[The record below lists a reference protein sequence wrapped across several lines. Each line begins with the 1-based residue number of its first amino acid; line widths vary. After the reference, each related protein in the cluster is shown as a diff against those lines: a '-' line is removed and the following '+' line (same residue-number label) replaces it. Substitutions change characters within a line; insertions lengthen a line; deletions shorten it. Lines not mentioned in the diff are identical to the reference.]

1 MPRRL
6 PSAPPVL
13 PGFSHLHVLG
23 TGGYADVF
31 LYEQALPRR
40 PVAVKVLLAELVDE
54 DVRASFRSEVN
65 LMGRLSSHPGI
76 LTVYS
81 ASVAS
86 DGRPYLVMEL
96 ANPELGERFRSEP
109 LGPEAAL
116 RVAIRIG
123 SAIETA
129 HRAGVLHRDIKPA
142 NILTTA
148 FGHPVLS
155 DFGIAGL
162 RHDVS
167 EAAGVSV
174 PWAAPE
180 VLRGGTGGTIAT
192 EVWSLG
198 ATIFSLIAGRSP
210 AEQPGRAND
219 QAALTDRIVAH
230 DLLPSRAIP
239 AALRPVLDRAM
250 AAKPADRHPSVE
262 ALLEDLQR
270 VQRELELDVTPIE
283 VELDPWA
290 SGPTAPAEEDAEAQA
305 DALRLRQRRARRSP
319 GITGSRID
327 ISAST
332 GRRTPQQPKRLAVGV
347 GIAAA
352 TVVVLGI
359 VAVAALAL
367 SSVSARIPSVAE
379 VAATP
384 TSGAVEFVW
393 QDPGLT
399 GTDTYLVRTSTGDS
413 LIQGGTTFTL
423 TGEPGERVCVQ
434 VAVNRNGSTGESTES
449 CAEPLP

>member
-1 MPRRL
+1 MARRL

-13 PGFSHLHVLG
+13 PGYSHLHVLG

-54 DVRASFRSEVN
+54 DVRRSFRTEVK
-65 LMGRLSSHPGI
+65 LMGRLSSHPSI
-76 LTVYS
+76 RTVYG

-96 ANPELGERFRSEP
+96 ANPELGERFRAEP
-109 LGPEAAL
+109 LGVGAAL

-123 SAIETA
+123 AAVETA

-162 RHDVS
+162 QHDTT
-167 EAAGVSV
+167 EAAGISV

-180 VLRGGTGGTIAT
+180 VLRGETGGTVAT
-192 EVWSLG
+192 EIWSLG

-210 AEQPGRAND
+210 AEQPGRTND
-219 QAALTDRIVAH
+219 HEALSARIIAH

-239 AALRPVLDRAM
+239 APLRRVLDRAL
-250 AAKPADRHPSVE
+250 AAKPADRYESVE
-262 ALLEDLQR
+262 AMLVDLQA
-270 VQRELELDVTPIE
+270 VQRELGFDETPIE
-283 VELDPWA
+283 VEVDAWA
-290 SGPTAPAEEDAEAQA
+290 ADAPVETAVEEDS
-305 DALRLRQRRARRSP
+305 DALRLRQRRSRRSP
-319 GITGSRID
+319 GITGSRVD

-332 GRRTPQQPKRLAVGV
+332 GRRQPQQPKRFAIGIGIGV
-347 GIAAA
+347 ASI
-352 TVVVLGI
+352 VVLGI
-359 VAVAALAL
+359 VAVAAMAL
-367 SSVSARIPSVAE
+367 SSVSQRIPVVSE
-379 VAATP
+379 IAATP
-384 TSGAVEFVW
+384 EPGRVVFTW
-393 QDPGLT
+393 DDPGLVD
-399 GTDTYLVRTSTGDS
+399 TDTYHVRTSTGDA
-413 LIQGGTTFTL
+413 LIQGGREFTL
-423 TGEPGERVCVQ
+423 TGDAGEQLCVD
-434 VAVNRNGSTGESTES
+434 VAVNRDGSTGEATRS

>member
-1 MPRRL
+1 MARRL

-54 DVRASFRSEVN
+54 EVRRSFRSEVN
-65 LMGRLSSHPGI
+65 LMGRLSSHPSI
-76 LTVYS
+76 LTVHS

-96 ANPELGERFRSEP
+96 ASPELGERFRTEP
-109 LGPEAAL
+109 LAPEAAM

-123 SAIETA
+123 AALETA

-142 NILTTA
+142 NILTTS

-162 RHDVS
+162 QHDAT

-180 VLRGGTGGTIAT
+180 VLRGDTGGTIAT

-198 ATIFSLIAGRSP
+198 ATVFSLIAGRSP

-219 QAALTDRIVAH
+219 HAALTERIIAH

-239 AALRPVLDRAM
+239 SALRTVLDKAL
-250 AAKPADRHPSVE
+250 AAKPGDRFESVE
-262 ALLEDLQR
+262 AMLLELQR
-270 VQRELELDVTPIE
+270 VQAELGFDVTPIE
-283 VELDPWA
+283 VEVDAWA
-290 SGPTAPAEEDAEAQA
+290 ADAVIEAETEDDS
-305 DALRLRQRRARRSP
+305 DALRLRQRRSRRSP
-319 GITGSRID
+319 GITGSRVD
-327 ISAST
+327 ISQST
-332 GRRTPQQPKRLAVGV
+332 GRRQPQKPKRFAVGI

-352 TVVVLGI
+352 SVVVLGI
-359 VAVAALAL
+359 VTAAAFALASL
-367 SSVSARIPSVAE
+367 TTQIPVVGE
-379 VAATP
+379 I
-384 TSGAVEFVW
+384 AVEAQPGRVAFAW
-393 QDPGLT
+393 EDPGLVD
-399 GTDTYLVRTSTGDS
+399 TDTYHVRTSTGDA
-413 LIQGGTTFTL
+413 LIQGGREFAMSGAAGDRLCIT
-423 TGEPGERVCVQ
+423 
-434 VAVNRNGSTGESTES
+434 VAVNRDGSTGETTEA
-449 CAEPLP
+449 CGEPLP

>member
-1 MPRRL
+1 MARRL

-13 PGFSHLHVLG
+13 PGYSHLHVLG

-54 DVRASFRSEVN
+54 DVRRSFRSEVN

-76 LTVYS
+76 LTVFG

-96 ANPELGERFRSEP
+96 ASPELGERFRTEP
-109 LGPEAAL
+109 LAPEAAL
-116 RVAIRIG
+116 RVAIRVG
-123 SAIETA
+123 AAIETA

-162 RHDVS
+162 QHDAT
-167 EAAGVSV
+167 ETAGVSV

-180 VLRGGTGGTIAT
+180 VLQGETGGTIAT

-198 ATIFSLIAGRSP
+198 ATLFSLVAGRSP
-210 AEQPGRAND
+210 AEHPGRAND
-219 QAALTDRIVAH
+219 HAALTERIIAH

-239 AALRPVLDRAM
+239 APLRRVLDRAL
-250 AAKPADRHPSVE
+250 AARPADRFESVE
-262 ALLEDLQR
+262 QMLLELQG
-270 VQRELELDVTPIE
+270 VQRELGFDETPIE
-283 VELDPWA
+283 VEVDAWA
-290 SGPTAPAEEDAEAQA
+290 AAPLPETASDEDA
-305 DALRLRQRRARRSP
+305 DALRLRQRRSRRSP
-319 GITGSRID
+319 GITGSRVD

-332 GRRTPQQPKRLAVGV
+332 GRRQPQQPKRFAVGLGV
-347 GIAAA
+347 GLAS
-352 TVVVLGI
+352 VVVLGI
-359 VAVAALAL
+359 VAVAAVAL
-367 SSVSARIPSVAE
+367 SSVSQRIPVVAD
-379 VAATP
+379 VAVTP
-384 TSGAVEFVW
+384 ESGRVVFAW
-393 QDPGLT
+393 PDPGLVD
-399 GTDTYLVRTSTGDS
+399 TDTYHVRTSTGDA
-413 LIQGGTTFTL
+413 LIQGGREFTM
-423 TGEPGERVCVQ
+423 TGDAGERLCIDI
-434 VAVNRNGSTGESTES
+434 AVNRDGSTGDVTTA
-449 CAEPLP
+449 CGEPLP

>member
-1 MPRRL
+1 MARRL

-13 PGFSHLHVLG
+13 PGYSHLHVLG

-54 DVRASFRSEVN
+54 DVRRSFRTEVN

-76 LTVYS
+76 LTVYG

-96 ANPELGERFRSEP
+96 ASPELGERFRTEQ
-109 LGPEAAL
+109 LAPEA
-116 RVAIRIG
+116 AIRIG
-123 SAIETA
+123 IRIGAAVETA

-142 NILTTA
+142 NILTTS

-162 RHDVS
+162 QHDTT
-167 EAAGVSV
+167 EAAGVSI

-180 VLRGGTGGTIAT
+180 VLRGETGGSVAT

-219 QAALTDRIVAH
+219 HDALSARIMAH
-230 DLLPSRAIP
+230 ELQPSRAIP
-239 AALRPVLDRAM
+239 APLRAVLDTALS
-250 AAKPADRHPSVE
+250 AKPADRYPSVE
-262 ALLEDLQR
+262 AMLLELQR
-270 VQRELELDVTPIE
+270 VQRELGFAETTIE
-283 VELDPWA
+283 VEVDAWA
-290 SGPTAPAEEDAEAQA
+290 AEPIADAEEEEAA
-305 DALRLRQRRARRSP
+305 DALRLRRRRSRRP
-319 GITGSRID
+319 AGITGSRVD
-327 ISAST
+327 ISQST
-332 GRRTPQQPKRLAVGV
+332 GRRQPQKPKRFAIGLGIGV
-347 GIAAA
+347 AS
-352 TVVVLGI
+352 VVVLGI
-359 VAVAALAL
+359 VAVAAVAL
-367 SSVSARIPSVAE
+367 SSVSQQIPV
-379 VAATP
+379 VAAIDAAPEPGRVVFTWP
-384 TSGAVEFVW
+384 
-393 QDPGLT
+393 DPGLVD
-399 GTDTYLVRTSTGDS
+399 TDTYHVRTPQGDA
-413 LIQGGTTFTL
+413 LIQGGREFTL
-423 TGEPGERVCVQ
+423 TGEAGEPLCIT
-434 VAVNRNGSTGESTES
+434 VAVNRDGSTGAPTEA

>member
-1 MPRRL
+1 MARRL

-54 DVRASFRSEVN
+54 DVRRSFRTEVN
-65 LMGRLSSHPGI
+65 LMGRLSSHPSI
-76 LTVYS
+76 LTVYG

-96 ANPELGERFRSEP
+96 ANPELGERFRTEP
-109 LGPEAAL
+109 LAPEAAL

-123 SAIETA
+123 AAVETA

-142 NILTTA
+142 NILTTS

-162 RHDVS
+162 QHDAS

-180 VLRGGTGGTIAT
+180 VLRGETGGTIAT
-192 EVWSLG
+192 EVWSLA
-198 ATIFSLIAGRSP
+198 ATLFSLIAGRSP

-219 QAALTDRIVAH
+219 HAALSDRIIAH

-239 AALRPVLDRAM
+239 AALRPVLDKAL
-250 AAKPADRHPSVE
+250 AARPGDRHGSVE
-262 ALLEDLQR
+262 ELLGELQR
-270 VQRELELDVTPIE
+270 VQRELGFDVTPIE
-283 VELDPWA
+283 VEVDAWA
-290 SGPTAPAEEDAEAQA
+290 AEPIVDGDEVEEDS
-305 DALRLRQRRARRSP
+305 DALRLRQRRSRRAP
-319 GITGSRID
+319 GITGSRVD
-327 ISAST
+327 ISQST
-332 GRRTPQQPKRLAVGV
+332 GRRQPPKPKRFAIGL

-352 TVVVLGI
+352 TVVVLGLI
-359 VAVAALAL
+359 TVAAFAL
-367 SSVSARIPSVAE
+367 SSVSSQIPVVQEIAVSPAEGRVAFGWE
-379 VAATP
+379 
-384 TSGAVEFVW
+384 
-393 QDPGLT
+393 DPGLVD
-399 GTDTYLVRTSTGDS
+399 TDTYHVRTSTGDAV
-413 LIQGGTTFTL
+413 IQGGREFTL
-423 TGEPGERVCVQ
+423 TGAAGERLCIW
-434 VAVNRNGSTGESTES
+434 VAVNRDGSTGEPTEA
-449 CAEPLP
+449 CGEPLP

>member
-1 MPRRL
+1 MARRL

-13 PGFSHLHVLG
+13 PGYSHLHVLG

-54 DVRASFRSEVN
+54 DVRRSFRTEVN
-65 LMGRLSSHPGI
+65 LMGRLSSHPSI
-76 LTVYS
+76 LTVYG

-96 ANPELGERFRSEP
+96 ANPELGERFRTEP
-109 LGPEAAL
+109 LAPEAAL

-123 SAIETA
+123 AAVETA

-142 NILTTA
+142 NILTTS

-162 RHDVS
+162 QHDAS

-180 VLRGGTGGTIAT
+180 VLRGETGGTIAT
-192 EVWSLG
+192 EVWSLA
-198 ATIFSLIAGRSP
+198 ATLFSLIAGRSP

-219 QAALTDRIVAH
+219 HAALSERIIAH

-239 AALRPVLDRAM
+239 AALRPVLDKAL
-250 AAKPADRHPSVE
+250 AARPGDRHASVE
-262 ALLEDLQR
+262 ELLGELQR
-270 VQRELELDVTPIE
+270 VQRELGFEVTPIE
-283 VELDPWA
+283 VEVDAWA
-290 SGPTAPAEEDAEAQA
+290 AEPIVDDDVEEDS
-305 DALRLRQRRARRSP
+305 DALRLRQRRSRRAP
-319 GITGSRID
+319 GITGSRVD
-327 ISAST
+327 ISQST
-332 GRRTPQQPKRLAVGV
+332 GRRQPPKPKRFVIGL

-352 TVVVLGI
+352 SAVVLGI
-359 VAVAALAL
+359 ITVAAFAL
-367 SSVSARIPSVAE
+367 SSVSSQIPIVQDIAVSPEQGRVAFAWE
-379 VAATP
+379 
-384 TSGAVEFVW
+384 
-393 QDPGLT
+393 DPGLVD
-399 GTDTYLVRTSTGDS
+399 TDTYHVRTSTGDAV
-413 LIQGGTTFTL
+413 IQGGREFTL
-423 TGEPGERVCVQ
+423 TGAAGERLCIW
-434 VAVNRNGSTGESTES
+434 VAVNRDGSTGEPSEA
-449 CAEPLP
+449 CGEPLP

>member
-1 MPRRL
+1 MARRL

-13 PGFSHLHVLG
+13 PGYSHLHVLG

-54 DVRASFRSEVN
+54 DVRRAFRSEVN

-76 LTVYS
+76 LTVFG

-96 ANPELGERFRSEP
+96 ASPELGERFRTEP
-109 LGPEAAL
+109 LAPEAAL

-123 SAIETA
+123 AAVETA

-162 RHDVS
+162 QHDAT
-167 EAAGVSV
+167 ETAGVSV

-180 VLRGGTGGTIAT
+180 VLRGETGGTVAT
-192 EVWSLG
+192 EIWSLG

-210 AEQPGRAND
+210 AEHPGRAND
-219 QAALTDRIVAH
+219 HAALTERIIAH
-230 DLLPSRAIP
+230 ELLPSRAIP
-239 AALRPVLDRAM
+239 PQLRRVLDRAL
-250 AAKPADRHPSVE
+250 AAKPVDRFESVE
-262 ALLEDLQR
+262 QMLLELQR
-270 VQRELELDVTPIE
+270 VQRELGFEETPIE
-283 VELDPWA
+283 VEVDAWA
-290 SGPTAPAEEDAEAQA
+290 AAPLPEPASEEES
-305 DALRLRQRRARRSP
+305 DALRLRQRRSRRSP
-319 GITGSRID
+319 GITGSRVD

-332 GRRTPQQPKRLAVGV
+332 GRRQPQQPKRIAVGL
-347 GIAAA
+347 GIGVASI
-352 TVVVLGI
+352 VVLGI
-359 VAVAALAL
+359 IAVAAFAL
-367 SSVSARIPSVAE
+367 SSVSQRIPVVADVTVTAE
-379 VAATP
+379 
-384 TSGAVEFVW
+384 SGRVLFAW
-393 QDPGLT
+393 ADPGLV
-399 GTDTYLVRTSTGDS
+399 GTDSYHVRTSTGDA
-413 LIQGGTTFTL
+413 LIQGGREFTM
-423 TGEPGERVCVQ
+423 TGAPGERLCID
-434 VAVNRNGSTGESTES
+434 VAVNRDGATGDATTA
-449 CAEPLP
+449 CGEPLP

>member
-13 PGFSHLHVLG
+13 PGYSHLHVLG

-54 DVRASFRSEVN
+54 DVRSSFRSEVN

-76 LTVYS
+76 LTVYG

-96 ANPELGERFRSEP
+96 ANPELGERFRAEP
-109 LGPEAAL
+109 LTPEAAL

-180 VLRGGTGGTIAT
+180 VLRGETGGTIAT
-192 EVWSLG
+192 EVWSLA
-198 ATIFSLIAGRSP
+198 ATVFSLIAGRSP
-210 AEQPGRAND
+210 GEHPGRAND
-219 QAALTDRIVAH
+219 HAALTDRIVSH

-239 AALRPVLDRAM
+239 APLRTVLDRALS
-250 AAKPADRHPSVE
+250 AKPLDRHVSVE
-262 ALLEDLQR
+262 ELLEELQD
-270 VQRELELDVTPIE
+270 VQRELGHDVTPIE
-283 VELDPWA
+283 VQLDPWA
-290 SGPTAPAEEDAEAQA
+290 SGPAPEPEPAEAA

-332 GRRTPQQPKRLAVGV
+332 GRRQPQQPKRIVV
-347 GIAAA
+347 GIGIAVASI
-352 TVVVLGI
+352 VVLAI
-359 VAVAALAL
+359 VAVAAVAL
-367 SSVSARIPSVAE
+367 SSVSARIPAVAE
-379 VAATP
+379 VTAEP
-384 TSGAVEFVW
+384 ERGGVEFRW
-393 QDPGLT
+393 EDPGLT

-413 LIQGGTTFTL
+413 LIQGGSSFRL
-423 TGEPGERVCVQ
+423 GGEPGERLCVE
-434 VAVNRNGSTGESTES
+434 VAVNRDGSTGEVVEA
-449 CAEPLP
+449 CGEPLP

>member
-1 MPRRL
+1 MARRL

-13 PGFSHLHVLG
+13 PGYSHLHVLG

-54 DVRASFRSEVN
+54 EVRRSFRTEVN
-65 LMGRLSSHPGI
+65 LMGRLSSHPSI
-76 LTVYS
+76 LTVYG

-109 LGPEAAL
+109 LAVESAL

-123 SAIETA
+123 AAVETA

-142 NILTTA
+142 NILTTS

-162 RHDVS
+162 QHDTT
-167 EAAGVSV
+167 EAAGISV

-180 VLRGGTGGTIAT
+180 VLRGETGGTVAT
-192 EVWSLG
+192 EIWSLG

-210 AEQPGRAND
+210 AELPGRAND
-219 QAALTDRIVAH
+219 HDALTARIIGH
-230 DLLPSRAIP
+230 ELLPSRAIP
-239 AALRPVLDRAM
+239 APLRAVLDTAL
-250 AAKPADRHPSVE
+250 AAKPGDRFESVHAMLVE
-262 ALLEDLQR
+262 LQR
-270 VQRELELDVTPIE
+270 VQRELGFDETPIE
-283 VELDPWA
+283 VEVDPWA
-290 SGPTAPAEEDAEAQA
+290 AETPVETGVEEDS
-305 DALRLRQRRARRSP
+305 DALRLRQRRSRRSA
-319 GITGSRID
+319 GITGSRVD

-332 GRRTPQQPKRLAVGV
+332 GRRQPQKPKRFAVGL
-347 GIAAA
+347 GIGVASII
-352 TVVVLGI
+352 VLGI
-359 VAVAALAL
+359 VAVAAMAI
-367 SSVSARIPSVAE
+367 SSVSQRIPVVESIE
-379 VAATP
+379 ATP
-384 TSGAVEFVW
+384 ESGRVVFSW
-393 QDPGLT
+393 PDPGLVD
-399 GTDTYLVRTSTGDS
+399 TDTYHVRTSTGDAV
-413 LIQGGTTFTL
+413 IQGGREFSL
-423 TGEPGERVCVQ
+423 AGEPGERVCVE
-434 VAVNRNGSTGESTES
+434 VAVNRDGSTGDAAEA

>member
-1 MPRRL
+1 MARRL

-13 PGFSHLHVLG
+13 PGYSHLHVLG

-54 DVRASFRSEVN
+54 DVRRSFRTEVN
-65 LMGRLSSHPGI
+65 LMGRLSSHPSI
-76 LTVYS
+76 LTVHS

-109 LGPEAAL
+109 LSVEAAL

-123 SAIETA
+123 AAVETA

-162 RHDVS
+162 QHDTT

-180 VLRGGTGGTIAT
+180 VLRGDTGGTVAT

-219 QAALTDRIVAH
+219 HDALSARIIDH
-230 DLLPSRAIP
+230 ELLPSRAIP
-239 AALRPVLDRAM
+239 APLRPVLDRAL
-250 AAKPADRHPSVE
+250 AAKPGDRYESVE
-262 ALLEDLQR
+262 AMLVDLQG
-270 VQRELELDVTPIE
+270 VQRELGLPETPIE
-283 VELDPWA
+283 VAVDAWAAESAATVDP
-290 SGPTAPAEEDAEAQA
+290 EEAA
-305 DALRLRQRRARRSP
+305 DALRLRQRRSRRST
-319 GITGSRID
+319 GITGSRVD
-327 ISAST
+327 ISTST
-332 GRRTPQQPKRLAVGV
+332 GRRQPQKPKRFAVGL
-347 GIAAA
+347 GIGLASI
-352 TVVVLGI
+352 VVLGI
-359 VAVAALAL
+359 AAVAAMAL
-367 SSVSARIPSVAE
+367 SSVSQQIPVVRE
-379 VAATP
+379 VDATP
-384 TSGAVEFVW
+384 ESGSVVFTWE
-393 QDPGLT
+393 DPGLVAN
-399 GTDTYLVRTSTGDS
+399 DSYHVRTSTGDA
-413 LIQGGTTFTL
+413 LIQGGQEFTL
-423 TGEPGERVCVQ
+423 SGEPGERLCIF
-434 VAVNRNGSTGESTES
+434 VAVNRDGSTGQPTES